1 MSKNEPLFTNVFS
14 NDEIQFGQVKLLREK
29 FSLNNN
35 QDIKQHKILVNLKND
50 SFKKDISY
58 PICRSNPTPNENEYI
73 ESLIESINKLA
84 FDVYKHSCCNAF
96 DNIVISPLSLFY
108 LFKVFY
114 LASTNRAEEDLS
126 KLLHLKP
133 NVKLNKGLL
142 EKSFL
147 VLIENLKNSVNNS
160 RDIMGAKAGSKFEL
174 NSEAFAKDAFLEE
187 NYFKMLKNNFK
198 FDLNESTSS
207 LVLKYDELATRYK
220 INKNDHFSQFDLF
233 LILQNLIEFNFDW
246 KIPFDATI
254 EKATFTKS
262 NNEKVKTELMRLNN
276 FQFLYIKYPKGL
288 PIRICEFPFKNEK
301 FAFTIILPEIDRLS
315 YIDNILD
322 FNLFNQLI
330 AEMKLTEVNSI
341 LPKFKINE
349 RSNLIKLLQSLNA
362 DSLINFNYK
371 EHGLCLDKAFFDCEI
386 NVGYNSCVGSAST
399 SLFLSRNPDECN
411 DPDLF
416 AHSCEEFNCTNPFI
430 FFVRDVKSKLVI
442 HMGKLIVPTN
452 IS

>member
-114 LASTNRAEEDLS
+114 LASANRAEEDLS

-147 VLIENLKNSVNNS
+147 VLIENLKNSVNN
-160 RDIMGAKAGSKFEL
+160 
-174 NSEAFAKDAFLEE
+174 
-187 NYFKMLKNNFK
+187 
-198 FDLNESTSS
+198 T
-207 LVLKYDELATRYK
+207 T
-220 INKNDHFSQFDLF
+220 
-233 LILQNLIEFNFDW
+233 LILN
-246 KIPFDATI
+246 K
-254 EKATFTKS
+254 KS
-262 NNEKVKTELMRLNN
+262 T
-276 FQFLYIKYPKGL
+276 
-288 PIRICEFPFKNEK
+288 
-301 FAFTIILPEIDRLS
+301 
-315 YIDNILD
+315 
-322 FNLFNQLI
+322 
-330 AEMKLTEVNSI
+330 
-341 LPKFKINE
+341 
-349 RSNLIKLLQSLNA
+349 
-362 DSLINFNYK
+362 
-371 EHGLCLDKAFFDCEI
+371 
-386 NVGYNSCVGSAST
+386 
-399 SLFLSRNPDECN
+399 
-411 DPDLF
+411 
-416 AHSCEEFNCTNPFI
+416 
-430 FFVRDVKSKLVI
+430 
-442 HMGKLIVPTN
+442 
-452 IS
+452 